1 MTFKVHLNQ
10 YLKCAECRYN
20 GIFKNKSTQEILLK
34 TYVEKGILPELDFME
49 SGEFTEMVANVKRTF

>member
-1 MTFKVHLNQ
+1 MRNVG
-10 YLKCAECRYN
+10 YN